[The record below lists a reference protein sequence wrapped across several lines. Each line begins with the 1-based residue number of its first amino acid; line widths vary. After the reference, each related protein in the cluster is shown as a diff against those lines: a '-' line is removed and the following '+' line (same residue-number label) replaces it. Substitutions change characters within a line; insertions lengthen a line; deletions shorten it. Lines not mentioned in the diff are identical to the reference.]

1 MTHRQSL
8 VTYVDCRILDILTA
22 DRFEDDAIRQ
32 ERIVLENIWQHFK
45 EDRIRLVT
53 CDEEMKQD
61 IIIGLN
67 GLACCVTDTIHIT
80 DNIDEFEKWNQVDRQ
95 EIKRWRQ
102 VIDLCDQL
110 EYLGNY
116 EDYLEGTRKR
126 TSTLHP
132 DNDVSMLLKNDV
144 LGSES
149 PEDYHAKYCD
159 EDVAIL
165 QDCVNDLGNWYGED
179 AWRKLR
185 RVEYN
190 LNWKILKKA
199 LRAHSLEPVLRGE
212 SAARNKYLLGL
223 LNRVVGFGKKS
234 CSRLPLEPGHVLFII
249 DTVIKKYYHPQDR
262 RSPHI
267 MKCIEHGVDHFLSVD
282 EALIDRFNQRKG
294 LLLSHPYCRNSKLE
308 LIRPVEL
315 LRLISIQ
322 QTTSY

>member
-22 DRFEDDAIRQ
+22 DRFENDATRQ
-32 ERIVLENIWQHFK
+32 ERIALEQIWQHFK
-45 EDRIRLVT
+45 ENRIRLVT

-95 EIKRWRQ
+95 EIRRWRQ

-110 EYLGNY
+110 EHLRNY

-126 TSTLHP
+126 NSTLYP
-132 DNDVSMLLKNDV
+132 ENDVSMLLKNDV

-165 QDCVNDLGNWYGED
+165 QDCVNDLGNW
-179 AWRKLR
+179 
-185 RVEYN
+185 
-190 LNWKILKKA
+190 
-199 LRAHSLEPVLRGE
+199 
-212 SAARNKYLLGL
+212 
-223 LNRVVGFGKKS
+223 
-234 CSRLPLEPGHVLFII
+234 
-249 DTVIKKYYHPQDR
+249 
-262 RSPHI
+262 
-267 MKCIEHGVDHFLSVD
+267 
-282 EALIDRFNQRKG
+282 
-294 LLLSHPYCRNSKLE
+294 
-308 LIRPVEL
+308 
-315 LRLISIQ
+315 
-322 QTTSY
+322 